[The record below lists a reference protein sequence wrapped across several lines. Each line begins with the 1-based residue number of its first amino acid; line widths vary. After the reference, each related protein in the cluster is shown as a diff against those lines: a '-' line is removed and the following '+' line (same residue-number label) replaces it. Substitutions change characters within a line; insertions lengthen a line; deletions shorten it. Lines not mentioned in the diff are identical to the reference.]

1 MIVETVSQLT
11 TLIAAHGVYALSVIF
26 IFFQQRRAV
35 RNLLDARDGAD
46 RRYFR
51 KVNTSV
57 VIATYALVAASTG
70 VWFYANFM
78 YVPVKMITGEVSGL
92 RKATLLSSDDNSVS
106 VSNQIAP
113 ERNDLE
119 FYPVDDVARFDGGY
133 RFRWAVFAKEDVST
147 LAFRFVHQYKAPPR
161 ASALRPIP
169 SSDSVTSQE
178 KPAFLERTI
187 ERRFVLGLGTT
198 ASLRRAIQL
207 VYKPDTT
214 DPTKVGTL
222 WMHRPDGSVVAVD
235 WANQPAEGPAH
246 INSRQSRLLE
256 RLGLATLLAQSNS
269 PALFASDGTYN
280 ADTGR
285 ALAIQLGSADLRTRL
300 NARQMLVQAGP
311 RSYRFVNDVLTKKVT
326 GVSLNGRVL
335 LDSLSTVVEEI
346 ELRGTSFPP
355 QVHLKLAEAIYDA
368 GDYEAA
374 AYRFEKA
381 GNITGGDPV
390 NLARQGHAY
399 LETGSFSKAIK
410 ALNAYLAGSLAP
422 DQRVWALNVLSLVY
436 HRAGRLDE
444 SAAVQHE
451 ALKLDPNSPSLL
463 NGLAYTYAKQGKN
476 LTEALILIDRA
487 LRQKPD
493 LLEAQGTRGY
503 ILFKLGRFSE
513 ALPILRKNAVDLPND
528 TDAQNDLREAEQAI
542 RFRTG
547 SPAAAIGLR

>member
-1 MIVETVSQLT
+1 METLSQLT

-35 RNLLDARDGAD
+35 RNLFDARDGAD
-46 RRYFR
+46 KRYFR
-51 KVNTSV
+51 KVYTSV
-57 VIATYALVAASTG
+57 VIATYALVAASTV
-70 VWFYANFM
+70 VWFYATFM
-78 YVPVKMITGEVSGL
+78 YAPVKMITGEVSGL

-106 VSNQIAP
+106 ISNQIAP

-147 LAFRFVHQYKAPPR
+147 LAFRFVHQYKAPRR
-161 ASALRPIP
+161 ANALRPFP
-169 SSDSVTSQE
+169 TSDSSTSEE

-187 ERRFVLGLGTT
+187 ERRFVLDLGTIS
-198 ASLRRAIQL
+198 SLRRAIQL
-207 VYKPDTT
+207 AYKPDTT

-222 WMHRPDGSVVAVD
+222 WMHRPDGSVVAVT
-235 WANQPAEGPAH
+235 WASQPAEAPARS
-246 INSRQSRLLE
+246 NSPQSRLLE
-256 RLGLATLLAQSNS
+256 RFGLATLLAQSGA
-269 PALFASDGTYN
+269 PALFARDGTYN

-326 GVSLNGRVL
+326 GVSLDGRVL
-335 LDSLSTVVEEI
+335 LDSLSTVVEEV

-355 QVHLKLAEAIYDA
+355 QGHLKLAEAFYA
-368 GDYEAA
+368 VGDYDAA

-381 GNITGGDPV
+381 GNITGDDSE

-399 LETGSFSKAIK
+399 LEAGSFSKAAK
-410 ALNAYLAGSLAP
+410 ALNAYLAGSLSP
-422 DQRVWALNVLSLVY
+422 EQRVWALNALSVVY
-436 HRAGRLDE
+436 HQAGRLDE
-444 SAAVQHE
+444 SVAIRHE
-451 ALKLDPNSPSLL
+451 ALKLAPNSASLL

-476 LTEALILIDRA
+476 LSEALALIDRA

-493 LLEAQGTRGY
+493 FLEAQGTRGY
-503 ILFKLGRFSE
+503 ILYKLGRFSE
-513 ALPILRKNAVDLPND
+513 ALPILRKNAVDLPKNS
-528 TDAQNDLREAEQAI
+528 DAQNDLREAEQAL
-542 RFRTG
+542 RGRTVK
-547 SPAAAIGLR
+547 PAAPIGLR